1 MMVVLFALMWFLL
14 IRPQQKRTRQQ
25 QALLS
30 SLSEGQEVMTAGGLY
45 GTIRD
50 VDIEEVV
57 LEIAQGVEVRID
69 KRAVVNVVEEDVEE
83 EAEEDELEAAPE
95 PAREP
100 AAGNGIAT
108 SAEAEQR

>member
-14 IRPQQKRTRQQ
+14 IRPQQKRTREQ

-30 SLSEGQEVMTAGGLY
+30 SLAEGQEVMTAGGLY

-69 KRAVVNVVEEDVEE
+69 KRAVVNVVEEEVEDDEPEAFE
-83 EAEEDELEAAPE
+83 EPAETVPE
-95 PAREP
+95 PEI
-100 AAGNGIAT
+100 AA
-108 SAEAEQR
+108 SAESERR